1 MQQQKLINKILK
13 AIEEKQKN
21 CEFGTIV
28 ISFQNGL
35 INDIDDTIKRK
46 INVKEK

>member
-1 MQQQKLINKILK
+1 MQQEKIINRILK
-13 AIEEKQKN
+13 LIEEKQEN
-21 CEFGTIV
+21 REYGAIL

-46 INVKEK
+46 IKVKEE

>member
-1 MQQQKLINKILK
+1 MQQEIIVNRIIKL
-13 AIEEKQKN
+13 IEEKQKN

-35 INDIDDTIKRK
+35 INDIDDTRKRK
-46 INVKEK
+46 INVNEK